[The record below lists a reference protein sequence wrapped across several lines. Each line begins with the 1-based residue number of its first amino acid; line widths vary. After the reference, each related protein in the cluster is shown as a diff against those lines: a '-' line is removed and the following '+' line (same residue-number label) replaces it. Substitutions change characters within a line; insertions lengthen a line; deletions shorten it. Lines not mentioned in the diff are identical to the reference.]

1 MIMCIWFGT
10 LITREMF
17 FSSRSSSMSSQ
28 FAIMCIWFGT
38 LITWEIFSPVGVLL
52 CLLKL
57 LLCMIWHTDYTGN
70 LFLQQCFFYVFSNC
84 YYVLMIWYTGNLVTH
99 RRNNTGEKPLQCCQ
113 CPKSFRNSGALVKH
127 RRTHWWE
134 FTGEKPWVRT
144 HWWEPTGENL
154 VVRIYW
160 REPTGENPLVRTYWW
175 KPLVT
180 NLSSVISVPNHMCG
194 KTFHCDKCLY
204 RICLINSLLDM
215 KSQISVI
222 TMKVRKIFFF
232 FLKSL

>member
-1 MIMCIWFGT
+1 MTFQIAIMCIWFGTLITWEIFFSSRSSSMSSQIAIMCIWFGT

-113 CPKSFRNSGALVKH
+113 CPKSFKNSGALVKH
-127 RRTHWWE
+127 RRNHWWE

-180 NLSSVISVPNHMCG
+180 NLSSVISVPNH
-194 KTFHCDKCLY
+194 L
-204 RICLINSLLDM
+204 S
-215 KSQISVI
+215 
-222 TMKVRKIFFF
+222 KVV
-232 FLKSL
+232 SW